1 MGRYFAI
8 QKIVDMEYNRIIS
21 VTGHPGLFELIS
33 SKNDGAIVRGLED
46 NTTRFVS
53 NRNNQFS
60 HLESIE
66 IYTHKDNVNL
76 IDVLLAM
83 NSSTESLPTV
93 LDGKTLKAYFTK
105 VYPDMDMDRVY
116 ASDMKKMVKWLGIL
130 KTSGVELKKPETDD
144 TEESTT
150 EVSA

>member
-1 MGRYFAI
+1 
-8 QKIVDMEYNRIIS
+8 MEYNRIIS

-46 NTTRFVS
+46 NVTRFVS

-66 IYTHKDNVNL
+66 IYTYQDNVNL
-76 IDVLLAM
+76 LDVLLAM
-83 NSSTESLPTV
+83 KNSAEAMPTV

-105 VYPDMDMDRVY
+105 VYPDMDMERVY

-130 KTSGVELKKPETDD
+130 NTTGVELKKSEPEE
-144 TEESTT
+144 TEENT
-150 EVSA
+150 EETSV